1 MQQQPPQHN
10 PPPTHLPQPSANP
23 ADNDIHISEP
33 LCAVFRSA
41 LRTQNLKYTP
51 ERAQILDTIVLLDD
65 VFQADQLLEAL
76 KQKGFRVSK
85 ATVYRT
91 IKLLDEA
98 GIIQPVLFD
107 DAEQTHYQLAYG
119 SKSSGLLVNLDT
131 KQTTTIELPE
141 LIAIRDRVCKDAGV
155 KPDGH
160 RFVIYARSK

>member
-1 MQQQPPQHN
+1 VQPPTQKPN
-10 PPPTHLPQPSANP
+10 ATPPQRPTSATN
-23 ADNDIHISEP
+23 ADAEIHISEP

-51 ERAQILDTIVLLDD
+51 ERAQILDTIVILDE
-65 VFQADQLLEAL
+65 VFQADQLLDAL

-131 KQTTTIELPE
+131 KQTTSIELPE
-141 LIAIRDRVCKDAGV
+141 LIAIRDRVCKEAGV
-155 KPDGH
+155 TPDGH